1 MQIRRLSKK
10 LLVSISAVFV
20 CANLSAIDLSLRLQP
35 SYEFP
40 LNGFLNKSGGF
51 GINAGLDLSA
61 ITVRSRDQIYI
72 TGQFGYTGFYVEGF
86 GLQTLLDGGFGIGYN
101 FRFMDRWDAFAE
113 GVAGVWSFPSATN
126 FSAKPVSGLTF
137 VAKTGADF
145 HVSPSLSL
153 TAFAGYKSF
162 YSKPEPLTSTVE
174 IGLGAKYSLSRG
186 LFRRDMI
193 ELSDSEFEPV
203 FPVFYAHYSENPFG
217 NITLINN
224 EPNDIYNIVISVMI
238 DSYMTAP
245 YVVSEIESIGRGE
258 AFEVDICA
266 FLNENILDLVQPKSS
281 DMEISVS
288 YYSLG
293 KEQTSSYLMP
303 VTALSRNSMTWED
316 DRRAAAFVS
325 GKDATAQRF
334 ARQVQGI
341 VKNEL
346 RDGVPK
352 NIQYAAAIFGA
363 LKAFGINYVVD
374 PSSAFTDNVGTA
386 SVDFLQFP
394 YQTLVYHGGDCDD
407 LTILNCSLLEA
418 LGIETAFITVPG
430 HIYMAFDSG
439 LSLEEGRSKTSKG
452 YYIEAEGKI
461 WVPFEV
467 TLSQDTFGLAWTYGA
482 REWKKA
488 GENAALIPLK
498 DAWSVYLPI
507 SVPGADSPVEI
518 PSREQIIKNF
528 KDAKYY

>member
-10 LLVSISAVFV
+10 IILSLSVIFV
-20 CANLSAIDLSLRLQP
+20 CANLSAIDLSLHIQP
-35 SYEFP
+35 SYTLP
-40 LNGFLNKSGGF
+40 LNGFLNKAGGF
-51 GINAGLDLSA
+51 GINAGLDLSP
-61 ITVRSRDQIYI
+61 ITIRSRDQIYI
-72 TGQFGYTGFYVEGF
+72 TGQFNYSGFYVEGF
-86 GLQTLLDGGFGIGYN
+86 GLQSLLDGGLGIGYSL
-101 FRFMDRWDAFAE
+101 RFMDRWDAFAE
-113 GVAGVWSFPSATN
+113 GIAGVWSFPSASS
-126 FSAKPVSGLTF
+126 FSAKTVSGLSF
-137 VAKTGADF
+137 SGKIGADF
-145 HVSPSLSL
+145 HFSPALSL
-153 TAFAGYKSF
+153 TGFAGFKS
-162 YSKPEPLTSTVE
+162 YYAKPEALTNTMEVGVG
-174 IGLGAKYSLSRG
+174 IRYSLSRG

-193 ELSDSEFEPV
+193 ELADSNFSPV
-203 FPVFYAHYSENPFG
+203 FPVFYAHYAENPFG
-217 NITLINN
+217 NITLVNN
-224 EPNDIYNIVISVMI
+224 EPNDINNVSISVMI

-245 YVVSEIESIGRGE
+245 YTVSEIESIGRGQT
-258 AFEVDICA
+258 FEVDICA

-281 DMEISVS
+281 DMEITVS

-293 KEQTSSYLMP
+293 QLQSSSYLLP

-346 RDGVPK
+346 RDGVAK

-439 LSLEEGRSKTSKG
+439 LSIEEGRAKITKG

-461 WVPFEV
+461 WIPFEV

-482 REWKKA
+482 REWRKA
-488 GENAALIPLK
+488 GNEAALIPLK
-498 DAWSVYLPI
+498 DAWSSYLPI
-507 SVPGADSPVEI
+507 SVPGADSPIEI
-518 PSREQIIKNF
+518 PSKEKIIKFF

>member
-1 MQIRRLSKK
+1 MQIQRLSKK
-10 LLVSISAVFV
+10 ILLSLSVIFV
-20 CANLSAIDLSLRLQP
+20 CANLFAIDLSLHLQP
-35 SYEFP
+35 SYVFP
-40 LNGFLNKSGGF
+40 MNGFLNKSGGL
-51 GINAGLDLSA
+51 GVNGGLELSP
-61 ITVRSRDQIYI
+61 ITVRSRDQIYL
-72 TGQFGYTGFYVEGF
+72 TGQFAYTGFYVDGF
-86 GLQTLLDGGFGIGYN
+86 GLQSLIDGEFGIGYKL
-101 FRFMDRWDAFAE
+101 RFMDRWDAFLE
-113 GVAGVWSFPSATN
+113 GMAGIWTFPSASN
-126 FSAKPVSGLTF
+126 FSAGNVSGLAF
-137 VAKTGADF
+137 SVKAGADF
-145 HVSPSLSL
+145 YLSPSLSV
-153 TAFAGYKSF
+153 TGFAGFKSF
-162 YSKPEPLTSTVE
+162 YANPEPLTSTIE
-174 IGLGAKYSLSRG
+174 AGLGIRYSLSRG
-186 LFRRDMI
+186 LFQREMI
-193 ELSDSEFEPV
+193 ELSASEVTPV
-203 FPVFYAHYSENPFG
+203 FPVFYAHYAENPFG
-217 NITLINN
+217 TITLLNN
-224 EPNDIYNIVISVMI
+224 EPNDIYNVTVSVMI

-245 YVVSEIESIGRGE
+245 FVVSEIENIGRGQE
-258 AFEVDICA
+258 FDVDICA
-266 FLNENILDLVQPKSS
+266 FLNENILDLVQPKTSE
-281 DMEISVS
+281 MEISIS

-293 KEQTSSYLMP
+293 KLQTSSYFIP

-346 RDGVPK
+346 REGVPK

-418 LGIETAFITVPG
+418 LGIDTAFITVPG

-439 LSLEEGRSKTSKG
+439 LSLEEGRARTSKG

-488 GENAALIPLK
+488 GSQAALIPLK
-498 DAWSVYLPI
+498 DAWSLYLPI

-518 PSREQIIKNF
+518 PSREQIIKLF
-528 KDAKYY
+528 KEAKYY

>member
-10 LLVSISAVFV
+10 IIVSLSAVFL
-20 CANLSAIDLSLRLQP
+20 CAGLSAIDLSLHLQP
-35 SYEFP
+35 SYQFP
-40 LNGFLNKSGGF
+40 LNGFLNKAGGF
-51 GINAGLDLSA
+51 GVNAGLDLSP
-61 ITVRSRDQIYI
+61 ITVRSRDQIYV
-72 TGQFGYTGFYVEGF
+72 TGQFEYTGFYVEGF
-86 GLQTLLDGGFGIGYN
+86 GLQSLIDGGFGIGYN
-101 FRFMDRWDAFAE
+101 FRFMDRWDAYAE
-113 GVAGVWSFPSATN
+113 GLAGVWSFPSATN
-126 FSAKPVSGLTF
+126 FSAQAVSGLSF
-137 VAKTGADF
+137 AGKVGVDF
-145 HVSPSLSL
+145 HFSPALSL
-153 TAFAGYKSF
+153 TAFGGYKTF
-162 YSKPEPLTSTVE
+162 YSKPEPLTSTIGV
-174 IGLGAKYSLSRG
+174 GLGLKYSLSRG
-186 LFRRDMI
+186 LFRHDMI
-193 ELSDSEFEPV
+193 ELADSEFEPV
-203 FPVFYAHYSENPFG
+203 FPVFYAHYAENPFG

-224 EPNDIYNIVISVMI
+224 EPNDIYNVTISVMI

-245 YVVSEIESIGRGE
+245 YTVSEIESIGRGE
-258 AFEVDICA
+258 TFEVDICA

-281 DMEISVS
+281 DMEISIS

-293 KEQTSSYLMP
+293 KLQTSSYMMP

-439 LSLEEGRSKTSKG
+439 LSVEEGRAKTSKG

-488 GENAALIPLK
+488 GNEAALIPLK
-498 DAWSVYLPI
+498 DAWSAYLPI

-518 PSREQIIKNF
+518 PSREQIIKFF
-528 KDAKYY
+528 KEAKYY

>member
-10 LLVSISAVFV
+10 IIIS
-20 CANLSAIDLSLRLQP
+20 LSAIFICVNLFAVDVSFHIRP
-35 SYEFP
+35 AYEFP
-40 LNGFLNKSGGF
+40 LNGFLNKAGGF
-51 GINAGLDLSA
+51 GVNTGFNLSPLT
-61 ITVRSRDQIYI
+61 IRSRDQLYI
-72 TGQFGYTGFYVEGF
+72 TGQFSYTGFYVDGF
-86 GLQTLLDGGFGIGYN
+86 GLQSLLDGGIGLGYN
-101 FRFMDRWDAFAE
+101 LRFMDRWDAFAE
-113 GVAGVWSFPSATN
+113 GVAGVWSFPSASN
-126 FSAKPVSGLTF
+126 FSAKTVSGISFLGRL
-137 VAKTGADF
+137 GADF
-145 HVSPSLSL
+145 YFSPSLSL
-153 TAFAGYKSF
+153 TGFVGYKSF
-162 YSKPEPLTSTVE
+162 YAKPEPLTSTFEAGVG
-174 IGLGAKYSLSRG
+174 IRYSLSRG

-193 ELSDSEFEPV
+193 ELSDSQFEPV
-203 FPVFYAHYSENPFG
+203 FPVFYAYYAENPFG
-217 NITLINN
+217 YITLVNN
-224 EPNDIYNIVISVMI
+224 EPNDIYNVSITVMI

-245 YVVSEIESIGRGE
+245 YTVMEIESIGRGE
-258 AFEVDICA
+258 SFEADICA

-281 DMEISVS
+281 DMEITVTYS
-288 YYSLG
+288 SLG
-293 KEQTSSYLMP
+293 KLQSSSYLMP

-346 RDGVPK
+346 REGVPK

-439 LSLEEGRSKTSKG
+439 LTLEEGRAKTSKG

-488 GENAALIPLK
+488 GDQAALIPLK
-498 DAWSVYLPI
+498 DAWSSYLPI
-507 SVPGADSPVEI
+507 SVPGADSPIEI
-518 PSREQIIKNF
+518 PSRDQIIKSF
-528 KDAKYY
+528 KEAKYY

>member
-10 LLVSISAVFV
+10 IIITLSAVFV
-20 CANLSAIDLSLRLQP
+20 CANLSAIDLSLHIQP

-40 LNGFLNKSGGF
+40 LNGFLNKAGGF
-51 GINAGLDLSA
+51 GINVGLDLSP
-61 ITVRSRDQIYI
+61 ITVRSRDQIYV
-72 TGQFGYTGFYVEGF
+72 TGQFNYSGFYVEGF
-86 GLQTLLDGGFGIGYN
+86 GLQSLIDGGFGLGYSL
-101 FRFMDRWDAFAE
+101 RFMDRWDVFAE
-113 GVAGVWSFPSATN
+113 GLAGIWSFPSASN
-126 FSAKPVSGLTF
+126 FSAKSVSGLTF
-137 VAKTGADF
+137 SGKLGADF

-153 TAFAGYKSF
+153 TGFAGYKSF
-162 YSKPEPLTSTVE
+162 YAKPESLTSTIE
-174 IGLGAKYSLSRG
+174 AGLGLRYSLSRG

-193 ELSDSEFEPV
+193 ELADSEFSPV
-203 FPVFYAHYSENPFG
+203 FPVFYAHYAENPFG
-217 NITLINN
+217 TITLVNN
-224 EPNDIYNIVISVMI
+224 EPNDISNVSISVMI

-245 YVVSEIESIGRGE
+245 YIVSEIESIGRGE
-258 AFEVDICA
+258 TFNVDICA

-281 DMEISVS
+281 DMEITVT

-293 KEQTSSYLMP
+293 QLQSSSYLLP

-334 ARQVQGI
+334 ARQVQGV

-386 SVDFLQFP
+386 AVDFLQFP

-439 LSLEEGRSKTSKG
+439 LSLEEGRAKTSKG

-482 REWKKA
+482 REWRKA
-488 GENAALIPLK
+488 GSEAALIPLK
-498 DAWSVYLPI
+498 DAWSSYLPI
-507 SVPGADSPVEI
+507 SVPGADSPIEI
-518 PSREQIIKNF
+518 PSKDLIIKFF
-528 KDAKYY
+528 KEAKYY

>member
-1 MQIRRLSKK
+1 MQIRRLSKRIIFS
-10 LLVSISAVFV
+10 LSVIFV
-20 CANLSAIDLSLRLQP
+20 CANLSALDLSIHLQP

-40 LNGFLNKSGGF
+40 TNGFLNKAGGF
-51 GINAGLDLSA
+51 GVNAGLDLSPVT
-61 ITVRSRDQIYI
+61 IRSRDQIYV
-72 TGQFGYTGFYVEGF
+72 TGQFTYTGFFVDGF
-86 GLQTLLDGGFGIGYN
+86 GLQSLLDGEFGLGYN
-101 FRFMDRWDAFAE
+101 LRFMDRWDAFLE
-113 GVAGVWSFPSATN
+113 GKAGVWSFPSASS
-126 FSAKPVSGLTF
+126 FSSKSVSGLSF
-137 VAKTGADF
+137 SGRVGVNFHFSPALCVTG
-145 HVSPSLSL
+145 
-153 TAFAGYKSF
+153 FAGYKN
-162 YSKPEPLTSTVE
+162 YYARPEPLTSTIE
-174 IGLGAKYSLSRG
+174 AGLGIKYSLSRG
-186 LFRRDMI
+186 LIRRDMI
-193 ELSDSEFEPV
+193 ELSDSAFEPV
-203 FPVFYAHYSENPFG
+203 FPVFYAHYADNPFG
-217 NITLINN
+217 NITLLNN
-224 EPNDIYNIVISVMI
+224 EPNDIYNVSISVMI

-245 YVVSEIESIGRGE
+245 FTVSEIESIGRGE
-258 AFEVDICA
+258 TFEVDICA
-266 FLNENILDLVQPKSS
+266 FLNENILDLVQPKTSE
-281 DMEISVS
+281 MEISVS

-293 KEQTSSYLMP
+293 KLQTSSYLIP

-346 RDGVPK
+346 RDGIPK

-386 SVDFLQFP
+386 AVDFLQFP

-439 LSLEEGRSKTSKG
+439 LSLEEGRSRTSKG

-488 GENAALIPLK
+488 GNEAALIPMK
-498 DAWSVYLPI
+498 DAWSLYLPI

-518 PSREQIIKNF
+518 PSREQIIKFF
-528 KDAKYY
+528 KEAKYY

>member
-10 LLVSISAVFV
+10 IILSLSAIFI
-20 CANLSAIDLSLRLQP
+20 CANLSAVDLSLFVRP
-35 SYEFP
+35 AYEFP
-40 LNGFLNKSGGF
+40 INGFLNKAGGV
-51 GINAGLDLSA
+51 GLNAGLNLSPFT
-61 ITVRSRDQIYI
+61 IRSRDQLYI
-72 TGQFGYTGFYVEGF
+72 SGQFSYAGFYVKGF
-86 GLQTLLDGGFGIGYN
+86 GLQSLIDGGIGLGYN
-101 FRFMDRWDAFAE
+101 LRFMDRWDAFFE
-113 GVAGVWSFPSATN
+113 GTAGVWSFPSATN
-126 FSAKPVSGLTF
+126 FSARTVSGLSF
-137 VAKTGADF
+137 SGRLGSDF
-145 HVSPSLSL
+145 YLSPSLL
-153 TAFAGYKSF
+153 VTGFAGFKS
-162 YSKPEPLTSTVE
+162 YYARPESLTSTIEAGVG
-174 IGLGAKYSLSRG
+174 IRYSLTRG
-186 LFRRDMI
+186 LLRNEMI
-193 ELSDSEFEPV
+193 ELAESEFEPV
-203 FPVFYAHYSENPFG
+203 FPVFYAHYAENPFG
-217 NITLINN
+217 CITLVNN
-224 EPNDIYNIVISVMI
+224 EPNDIYDVTISVMI

-245 YVVSEIESIGRGE
+245 FTVKEIESVGRGE
-258 AFEVDICA
+258 TFEVDICA

-281 DMEISVS
+281 DMEITITYS
-288 YYSLG
+288 SLG
-293 KEQTSSYLMP
+293 KLQSSSYLMP

-439 LSLEEGRSKTSKG
+439 LSLEEGRTKTSKG
-452 YYIEAEGKI
+452 YYIEAEGKT

-482 REWKKA
+482 REWRKA
-488 GENAALIPLK
+488 GSEAALIPLK
-498 DAWSVYLPI
+498 DAWSLYLPI
-507 SVPGADSPVEI
+507 SIPGADSSIEI
-518 PSREQIIKNF
+518 PAREQIIKFF
-528 KDAKYY
+528 KEAKYY